1 MGIDPAWGT
10 DSQFAIVITLYRNN
24 KVEVFHAESVTQPYF
39 ADIINRIMELKMR
52 HHVSKL
58 YIDGANPEVDGAKAQ
73 DRRVR
78 EIRGYDRRSS
88 LGVS

>member
-1 MGIDPAWGT
+1 MGHRLTIR
-10 DSQFAIVITLYRNN
+10 YRHNTVP
-24 KVEVFHAESVTQPYF
+24 KQQSRSLSCRVDKRPYF